1 MEISNKLIKK
11 NTYRTRTRT
20 RHSEDINIKI
30 LKKVNSVLN
39 NEREI
44 PFF

>member
-1 MEISNKLIKK
+1 MEISNILIKK
-11 NTYRTRTRT
+11 NTYRTRT